1 MKKIFILSFFSVVF
15 VSNLSAKKSTVIL
28 KNGTIKLIKI
38 DESNDFA
45 DAELHFKNSQL
56 LSAGTP
62 DTMLFTFDVKNYILG
77 NQTPDASQKRCANS
91 AKGQHIHFIVDNK
104 PYEALYKP
112 EIKTTLAQGPHIILA
127 FLSRSYHQSIK
138 TKTAFAIKQIRSG
151 NTKLPDYDLT
161 KPMLF
166 YSRPKAF
173 YIGADTQ
180 NVMLDFYLV
189 NTVLSSKG
197 NRVRATINGNTF
209 MINDWA
215 PFLIQG
221 LPMGV
226 SKIKLELVNKKG
238 KLIEGAFSSFE
249 REITLAASEPI
260 KH

>member
-1 MKKIFILSFFSVVF
+1 MKFNLILAAIFTLTIANTNAQVV
-15 VSNLSAKKSTVIL
+15 LMQDK
-28 KNGTIKLIKI
+28 IKLTQINEI
-38 DESNDFA
+38 DEFP
-45 DAELHFKNSQL
+45 DAELSIKSMKIVG
-56 LSAGTP
+56 AGMP
-62 DTMLFTFDVKNYILG
+62 DTVLFNFDVKNYSLG

-112 EIKTTLAQGPHIILA
+112 EIKTTFAQGPHLVLA

-138 TKTAFAIKQIRSG
+138 SKKAYVLKQIKSG
-151 NTKLPDYDLT
+151 NTKLPDYDIT

-180 NVMLDFYLV
+180 NVLLDFYVV
-189 NTVLSSKG
+189 NTTISKKT
-197 NRVRATINGNTF
+197 NRVRATINGKIF
-209 MINDWA
+209 MLNDWK

-221 LPMGV
+221 LPMGIT
-226 SKIKLELVNKKG
+226 KIKLELVNKKG
-238 KLIEGAFSSFE
+238 KLVEGAFTSIE

-260 KH
+260 KP

>member
-1 MKKIFILSFFSVVF
+1 L
-15 VSNLSAKKSTVIL
+15 NLIAKKSSVIL
-28 KNGTIKLIKI
+28 KNGNIKLVKI
-38 DESNDFA
+38 NEGVDFA
-45 DAELHFKNSQL
+45 DAELKFNNSKL
-56 LSAGTP
+56 LSAGMP
-62 DTMLFTFDVKNYILG
+62 DTMLFTFDVKNYTLG
-77 NQTPDASQKRCANS
+77 NQTLDAGQKRCANS

-112 EIKTTLAQGPHIILA
+112 EIKTTLAQGPHIVLA

-138 TKTAFAIKQIRSG
+138 TKTAFVIKQIRSG
-151 NTKLPDYDLT
+151 NTKLPDYDIT

-180 NVMLDFYLV
+180 NVLLDFYLV
-189 NTVLSSKG
+189 NTILSAKG
-197 NRVRATINGNTF
+197 NKVKATINGNTF

-226 SKIKLELVNKKG
+226 SKIKLELVDKKG
-238 KLIEGAFSSFE
+238 KLLPGSFSSIE
-249 REITLAASEPI
+249 REITLAANEPI
-260 KH
+260 KN